1 METTSNSGAN
11 ANPAPTEP
19 EFPSRGALLGIDF
32 GTKRL
37 GFAVCNREQ
46 SIASPAENY
55 TRSSRD
61 ADSRALKRI
70 VEEYAL
76 VGIVVGLPVHMSGE
90 EGGMA
95 RQVREFGK
103 WAGEVTGLP
112 VRFADE
118 RFSSMTAEV
127 YLFEAEMTNKKRK
140 QRLDMLAAQTILQ
153 HYLDRPDKTGKPE
166 SIR

>member
-1 METTSNSGAN
+1 MDPTSES
-11 ANPAPTEP
+11 PPP
-19 EFPSRGALLGIDF
+19 PPDPFPDRGALLGIDF

-46 SIASPAENY
+46 TIASPVENY

-61 ADSRALKRI
+61 QDSRTLRRL
-70 VEEYAL
+70 VEEYTVVGL
-76 VGIVVGLPVHMSGE
+76 VIGLPVHMSGE
-90 EGGMA
+90 EGSMA
-95 RQVREFGK
+95 RHVREFGD
-103 WAGEVTGLP
+103 WAAALTGLP
-112 VRFADE
+112 LRYADE
-118 RFSSMTAEV
+118 RFSSMTAEAH
-127 YLFEAEMTNKKRK
+127 LFAVEMTNKKRK